1 MFGSEALEGPEKRWG
16 IEDIREERRDHG
28 WRAGLSGGGTVSAAR
43 MKQLRESLS
52 TVRTVRT
59 ISTEYILC
67 SIRTACAGSTVRTK
81 F

>member
-1 MFGSEALEGPEKRWG
+1 MFGSKALEGPEKRWG
-16 IEDIREERRDHG
+16 VEDIREEGRDHG
-28 WRAGLSGGGTVSAAR
+28 WRAGLAGGGTVSAAR

-52 TVRTVRT
+52 TVRT

-67 SIRTACAGSTVRTK
+67 SIRTVCTGSTVRTK